1 MILPVLAK
9 LPHILTV
16 IGKFEIKFTSA
27 QNAFYFF
34 LYLSAYKGYVPQTN
48 KNN

>member
-27 QNAFYFF
+27 QNTFYF
-34 LYLSAYKGYVPQTN
+34 LYLSAYKGYVLQMN